1 MVNLVGDVT
10 IHRPWILVQIL
21 PNLKTH
27 ILARFCNRQD
37 ADDHL
42 RVLRRFVPKAA
53 FAIVFE
59 PPVKPE
65 LEERG

>member
-1 MVNLVGDVT
+1 MVNPVGDGT
-10 IHRPWILVQIL
+10 IHRPWMLVQIL

-27 ILARFCNRQD
+27 ILARFRNRQD

-65 LEERG
+65 SQETA